1 MLKKAHVT
9 RIKRESIRNMA
20 KNDFITNRNS
30 LYSPKIVFLQ
40 VFGGHRLVGFW
51 WAPAATIGNY
61 LLMFYQHHNIQKICT
76 YRRGVQPSALGTF
89 LNEKTQNVET
99 KLDFSH
105 GKIQNIKI

>member
-30 LYSPKIVFLQ
+30 LYSPKNRIFA
-40 VFGGHRLVGFW
+40 GFW

>member
-1 MLKKAHVT
+1 MSLGL
-9 RIKRESIRNMA
+9 RENQSEIWPKM
-20 KNDFITNRNS
+20 TS
-30 LYSPKIVFLQ
+30 LQTEIHCIARKIVFLQ

-89 LNEKTQNVET
+89 LNGKTQNVET